1 MSISSSLNI
10 IKVTKKESKKKH
22 VKDIKAFLKK
32 KKKKKLQYGCETTKF
47 YQKIKNKRWLSIEK
61 SIIK

>member
-32 KKKKKLQYGCETTKF
+32 KKKKRYNMVVKPQNSTRKSKTKDG
-47 YQKIKNKRWLSIEK
+47 
-61 SIIK
+61 